1 MVESPIRLPRSL
13 YTAEQV
19 RRLDSIAIEQCGIP
33 GFTLM
38 QTAASVAFN
47 ALRERW
53 PQTRH
58 VQVFSGA
65 GNNAGDG
72 YLVASLAKEQ
82 GLSVE
87 VIALADPQKLQG
99 DARLSWQWAEK
110 AKVTI
115 TAFSDF
121 DSEHEKDHAHPVIV
135 DALFGT
141 GLSRAVTGDYADAIA
156 FINRTAR
163 PVLAID
169 IPSGLSADTG
179 KVLGVAVAAQMTVT
193 FIGIK
198 QGLLTNEAG
207 DYVGQ
212 LIYHDLDVPDRV
224 FSDSDSPTPSATRID
239 IHSIKTLIAPRAA
252 ASHKGTHGHVL
263 VIGGDR
269 SYGGAVLM
277 TAEAALRSG
286 AGLVS
291 VITRSCHRPALL
303 ARRPEVMVLGTE
315 DEDAQLDALIARA
328 TTIVIGPGLGRG
340 DWGRGLMARALATQ
354 QSNRTPLVIDA
365 DALHLLAEKRE
376 QGSAAKG
383 SGIKRD
389 NWILTPHPGEAAAL
403 LGSTTEQVQSDRF
416 ESVSQLATTWGGVC
430 LLKGSGSLICV
441 QTAAGPTLS
450 LCSEGNAGMATGGMG
465 DVLSGIVGG
474 LVAQGNAL
482 HDSLCAAV
490 CIHGEAA
497 DLSMQAHGQRGMAA
511 TDLMPFI
518 RELVNPAWQ
527 GQL

>member
-1 MVESPIRLPRSL
+1 MAESPIRLPRPL

-58 VQVFSGA
+58 VQVFAGA

-99 DARLSWQWAEK
+99 DARLAWQWAEK
-110 AKVTI
+110 AQVTI
-115 TAFSDF
+115 TAFADF
-121 DSEHEKDHAHPVIV
+121 DREHEKDHAHPVIV

-141 GLSRAVTGDYADAIA
+141 GLSRKVTGDYLSAID
-156 FINRTAR
+156 FINRVGR
-163 PVLAID
+163 PTLAID

-179 KVLGVAVAAQMTVT
+179 KVLGVAVAAEMTVT
-193 FIGIK
+193 FIGLK

-207 DYVGQ
+207 DYVGH
-212 LIYHDLDVPDRV
+212 LVYHDLDVPDRV

-239 IHSIKTLIAPRAA
+239 IHSSKTMIAPRAVT
-252 ASHKGTHGHVL
+252 SHKGTHGHVL
-263 VIGGDR
+263 IMGGDY
-269 SYGGAVLM
+269 SFGGAVLM
-277 TAEAALRSG
+277 AAEASLRSG

-315 DEDAQLDALIARA
+315 DEGAQLQALIARA
-328 TTIVIGPGLGRG
+328 TAIVIGPGLGRA
-340 DWGRGLMARALATQ
+340 DWGRNLMQQALAAQ
-354 QSNRTPLVIDA
+354 QADGTPLVVDA

-403 LGSTTEQVQSDRF
+403 LGNTTEQIQSDRF
-416 ESVSQLATTWGGVC
+416 EAVRQLATIWGGAC
-430 LLKGSGSLICV
+430 LLKGSGSLICA
-441 QTAAGPTLS
+441 QTSAGQSLS

-465 DVLSGIVGG
+465 DVLSGIIGG

-497 DLSMQAHGQRGMAA
+497 DLSMQAHGQRGMVA
-511 TDLMPFI
+511 TDLMPYI

-527 GQL
+527 GHL